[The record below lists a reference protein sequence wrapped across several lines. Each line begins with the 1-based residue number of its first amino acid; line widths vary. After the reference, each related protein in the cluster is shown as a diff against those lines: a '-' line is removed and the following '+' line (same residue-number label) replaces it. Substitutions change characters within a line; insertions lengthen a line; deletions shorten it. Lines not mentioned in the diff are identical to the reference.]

1 MECGV
6 CVVESRE
13 MKDLRA
19 NTHNQVKAS
28 FLFLVLLAVVMVDV
42 RVWVLVALFQVL
54 LVPGYFSTDFDVHRN
69 WIAVTHSTPPSQWY
83 YEVRVGVF
91 P

>member
-1 MECGV
+1 MVECGV

-19 NTHNQVKAS
+19 NTHNQG
-28 FLFLVLLAVVMVDV
+28 LVLSCVAVVMVDV

-83 YEVRVGVF
+83 YEVRVA
-91 P
+91 